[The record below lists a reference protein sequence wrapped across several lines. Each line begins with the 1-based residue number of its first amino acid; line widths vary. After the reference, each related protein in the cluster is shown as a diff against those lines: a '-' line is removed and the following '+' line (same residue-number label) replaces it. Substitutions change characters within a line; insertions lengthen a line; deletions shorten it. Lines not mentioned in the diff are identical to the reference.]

1 MWRMFLWLF
10 LINMYTVAVAISC
23 LESISHDCNHRK
35 VSHSPESQE
44 PEAEAAESRQ
54 NDRGLQRFLIPSNRD
69 SNAPQ
74 IDHNQEGQDGRSEA
88 KNRTVGTR
96 PDDTTFTN
104 RKGRLVVTGEQ
115 QRQSCSCKMHRNVL
129 RIHCMVILS
138 VSLEDEQHTRSD
150 DSRGSVASLKS
161 TTETTALSCEAR
173 QARAVEFSGSPRAT
187 AQNKALRAP
196 RESKKAENQK
206 RQFTTED
213 FRNLFSYSRHGK
225 YKQVISRVRLFSRV
239 MLAIH
244 IILSPSRHINAIHLS
259 SF

>member
-1 MWRMFLWLF
+1 M
-10 LINMYTVAVAISC
+10 
-23 LESISHDCNHRK
+23 
-35 VSHSPESQE
+35 
-44 PEAEAAESRQ
+44 EAAESGQ
-54 NDRGLQRFLIPSNRD
+54 NDRGLQRFLIPSNRE

-104 RKGRLVVTGEQ
+104 PGKEKTGSDRRAAAAKLLMQ
-115 QRQSCSCKMHRNVL
+115 SASQRPADSLHGNPV
-129 RIHCMVILS
+129 

-161 TTETTALSCEAR
+161 TSRETVELRGKTAET
-173 QARAVEFSGSPRAT
+173 VEFSGSPRAT
-187 AQNKALRAP
+187 AQNKALRAQ

-225 YKQVISRVRLFSRV
+225 YKQVISRTELFSRV